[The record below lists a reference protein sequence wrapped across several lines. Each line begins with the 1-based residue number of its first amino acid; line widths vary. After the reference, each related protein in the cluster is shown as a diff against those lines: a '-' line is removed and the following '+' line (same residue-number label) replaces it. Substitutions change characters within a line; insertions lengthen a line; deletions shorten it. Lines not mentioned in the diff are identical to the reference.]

1 MSSAASSRRHAS
13 VVVSGRT
20 VRSSAAA
27 LLARQVE
34 CGAAGKQI
42 PQKDVQTVQDPDAF
56 AGQVVA
62 ALGKQTQLRCLI
74 LGHDR
79 PEPFAAH
86 CDMGNAC
93 RVSRIALAG
102 SAGIKQPRPGGQG
115 GRHIDHVLAT
125 GRE

>member
-20 VRSSAAA
+20 VAQQRRR
-27 LLARQVE
+27 LVGRQVE
-34 CGAAGKQI
+34 RGAAGKQI

-62 ALGKQTQLRCLI
+62 ALGEQTQLRCLI

-86 CDMGNAC
+86 RDVGNAC

-102 SAGIKQPRPGGQG
+102 SAGIQ
-115 GRHIDHVLAT
+115 
-125 GRE
+125 